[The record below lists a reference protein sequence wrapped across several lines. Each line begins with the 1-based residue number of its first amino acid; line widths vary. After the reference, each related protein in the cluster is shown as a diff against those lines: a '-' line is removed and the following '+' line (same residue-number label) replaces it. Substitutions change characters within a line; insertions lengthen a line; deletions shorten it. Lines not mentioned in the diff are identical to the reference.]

1 MFFFFIL
8 FKDFLLEG
16 TRMAEIIDR
25 QDFQSKERQWEERLE
40 EKPEIDIDQWTLLLE
55 ARIIQA

>member
-1 MFFFFIL
+1 
-8 FKDFLLEG
+8 
-16 TRMAEIIDR
+16 MAEIIDR

>member
-8 FKDFLLEG
+8 FMDFLLEG